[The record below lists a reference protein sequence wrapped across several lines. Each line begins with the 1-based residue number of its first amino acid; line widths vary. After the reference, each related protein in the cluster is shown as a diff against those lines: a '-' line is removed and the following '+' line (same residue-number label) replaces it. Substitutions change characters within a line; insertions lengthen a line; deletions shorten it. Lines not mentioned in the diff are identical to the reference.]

1 MDKSEVKENENAGTS
16 YDMASRVIKRIS
28 QMFQSFAGHLTPFKE
43 QQPPPLCHRGSKTRE
58 QLMEKLI

>member
-1 MDKSEVKENENAGTS
+1 MDKSEVKENAGTS

-43 QQPPPLCHRGSKTRE
+43 QQPPLPSRFQDQRAVHGKVNLAT
-58 QLMEKLI
+58 